1 MPGVVSTLLGVLLVA
16 ASAGA
21 VTVERDRPFDPSGRL
36 RADVFVP
43 DGPGPHPAVVMVH
56 GGCFTGGSRRDR
68 FGPSAEQLAR
78 AGFVAATIDYRLAP
92 AAEFPAPVQDVKC
105 ALRWLKSQRDLRV
118 DGRRVGLYGFSA
130 GGYLAAF
137 VGATAGQGSYDAPA
151 CGPTADD
158 AVAAVVVAAGP
169 SDWVR
174 RCRDDDM
181 HACEEAFLGEACTPD
196 APARLF
202 REASVTTHAAWV
214 RAPFLL
220 LHGED
225 DVQVPLAQAEMLRD
239 ALIRAG
245 KRVTFHVVPDG
256 THTLRVPHDAAAD
269 EAGPRIL
276 EFLRRTLDAPQGT
289 TIR

>member
-1 MPGVVSTLLGVLLVA
+1 MRRHLPLLLGLLTA
-16 ASAGA
+16 ATAHA
-21 VTVERDRPFDPSGRL
+21 VTVQRDLPFDPSGRL

-56 GGCFTGGSRRDR
+56 GGCFTGGSRRDQ
-68 FGPSAEQLAR
+68 FGPSGEQLAR

-92 AAEFPAPVQDVKC
+92 AVEFPAPVQDVKC
-105 ALRWLKSQRDLRV
+105 ALRWLKSRDDLRV
-118 DGRRVGLYGFSA
+118 DDDRVGLYGFSA

-137 VGATAGQGSYDAPA
+137 VGATAGTAAYDEPA
-151 CGPTADD
+151 CGPREND

-174 RCRDDDM
+174 RCREDDM
-181 HACEEAFLGEACTPD
+181 HGCEEAFLGETCTPD
-196 APARLF
+196 APASLF
-202 REASVTTHAAWV
+202 REASVTTHAASV

-225 DVQVPLAQAEMLRD
+225 DLQVPLEQAEELRD
-239 ALIRAG
+239 ALQRAG
-245 KRVTFHVVPDG
+245 KPVTFHVVPDG
-256 THTLRVPHDAAAD
+256 SHSLRVPHDAAAD
-269 EAGPRIL
+269 DTARRIL
-276 EFLRRTLDAPQGT
+276 DFLRRTLQAPEGT